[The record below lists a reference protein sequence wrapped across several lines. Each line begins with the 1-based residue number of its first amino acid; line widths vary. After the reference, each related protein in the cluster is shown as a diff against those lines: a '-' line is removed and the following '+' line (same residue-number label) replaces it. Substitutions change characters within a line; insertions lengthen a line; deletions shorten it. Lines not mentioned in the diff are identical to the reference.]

1 MLSQNIVSI
10 SSLKNLQKA
19 EKSHTQVHKSF
30 VSYPKMALFLKYF
43 LWNTFWFEKFL
54 FEKALH
60 CIWEGF
66 ALLSQKM
73 IPILLLQKSKRAHFQ
88 TLRAFT
94 SNQKVASKSF
104 SKTLFMTD
112 FPRNWFQ
119 LCHSKIYKNAMTVN
133 FKVSEFLFFSSG

>member
-43 LWNTFWFEKFL
+43 LWNTFWFEKFWRL
-54 FEKALH
+54 
-60 CIWEGF
+60 CIAF
-66 ALLSQKM
+66 PKNDSNFVTPKK
-73 IPILLLQKSKRAHFQ
+73 QKSPF
-88 TLRAFT
+88 
-94 SNQKVASKSF
+94 SNTQSIYIEQKVASKSF